1 MVPRLPVRFRLP
13 LFVRA
18 WSNGKADGS
27 NPSDVG
33 SIPAALVAIAK
44 IKIRASLNTKLYD
57 MAVAWLFLKECDFM
71 LNPFLI
77 LLILIGA
84 VLLWFLLV
92 FLFKPIGR
100 ITGKIVKDAIETM
113 NEEESE
119 GKGK

>member
-1 MVPRLPVRFRLP
+1 
-13 LFVRA
+13 
-18 WSNGKADGS
+18 
-27 NPSDVG
+27 
-33 SIPAALVAIAK
+33 
-44 IKIRASLNTKLYD
+44 
-57 MAVAWLFLKECDFM
+57 M

-119 GKGK
+119 EKEK